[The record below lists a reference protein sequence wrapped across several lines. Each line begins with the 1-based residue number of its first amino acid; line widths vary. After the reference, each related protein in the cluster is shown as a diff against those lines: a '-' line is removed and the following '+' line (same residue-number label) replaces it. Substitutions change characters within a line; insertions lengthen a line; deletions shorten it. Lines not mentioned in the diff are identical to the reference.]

1 MLIDLQLHS
10 KHSDGFFSPKLIAKL
25 LAKHEVK
32 VASLTD
38 HNSIAGQNEFQ
49 KACSS
54 YGIKTINGLEIY
66 ARHNNYTFNVLW
78 YNYDLESQKLL
89 KLLQRTWSR
98 RRKKML
104 MVIEAVK
111 KKGLIIDEKDY
122 LKKHKNYLPIN
133 HLVSYI
139 WKNKKNQKKI
149 KNDLENNNPREED
162 IISNY
167 FYPKDGLR
175 LKEARV
181 SFSRLNKLRN
191 EIGGQLFLAH
201 PCLHK
206 NINKNLIIEL
216 KKLGLDGVELL
227 SPHHNYSSIV
237 ILSSIIKELDLMATG
252 GSDFHLPA
260 NEGTGPKYSW
270 QWFKIYS
277 SYLRKINKVIGK

>member
-10 KHSDGFFSPKLIAKL
+10 KHSDGFLSPKSIAKL
-25 LAKHEVK
+25 LAKYEIK

-38 HNSIAGQNEFQ
+38 HNSIAGQDEFQ
-49 KACSS
+49 KACKS

-78 YNYDLESQKLL
+78 YNYDLKSEKLL
-89 KLLQRTWSR
+89 KLLQRTWTR

-104 MVIEAVK
+104 KMIEVIK
-111 KKGLIIDEKDY
+111 KKGLIIDEKSY
-122 LKKHKNYLPIN
+122 LKKHQNYLPIN

-139 WKNKKNQKKI
+139 WKNPKNQKKI
-149 KNDLENNNPREED
+149 KADLNNNNPREED
-162 IISNY
+162 IVSYY
-167 FYPKDGLR
+167 FYPPEGLR

-181 SFSRLNKLRN
+181 SFSRLNKLRK

-206 NINKNLIIEL
+206 NVN
-216 KKLGLDGVELL
+216 KKLIAEIKKIGLDGVELL
-227 SPHHNYSSIV
+227 SPHHNYSSVV
-237 ILSSIIKELDLMATG
+237 ILSSIIKEFDLMATG

-260 NEGTGPKYSW
+260 DEGTGPKYSW
-270 QWFKIYS
+270 QWYKIDS
-277 SYLRKINKVIGK
+277 TYLRKINQVIGR